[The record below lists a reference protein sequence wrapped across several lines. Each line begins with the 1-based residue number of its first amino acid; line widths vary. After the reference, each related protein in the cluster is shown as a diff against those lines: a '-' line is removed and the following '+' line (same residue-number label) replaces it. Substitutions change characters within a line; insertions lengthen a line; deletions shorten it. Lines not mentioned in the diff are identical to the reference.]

1 MRFQIKSY
9 SANSNLSLTVNLKSR
24 EPIRKV
30 GTRKYLL
37 ITTRGLCCCP
47 KKGAKADFSGLLEA
61 IPIDEVFKIME
72 RDIGTAF
79 DATCIDALKR
89 GMQAMNARAA

>member
-1 MRFQIKSY
+1 MFDAL
-9 SANSNLSLTVNLKSR
+9 SAER
-24 EPIRKV
+24 PYR
-30 GTRKYLL
+30 
-37 ITTRGLCCCP
+37 
-47 KKGAKADFSGLLEA
+47 AA

-89 GMQAMNARAA
+89 GMKAMNARAA

>member
-1 MRFQIKSY
+1 MPQGIPVSHCPG
-9 SANSNLSLTVNLKSR
+9 SNSHILVMSPEPRILTV
-24 EPIRKV
+24 
-30 GTRKYLL
+30 
-37 ITTRGLCCCP
+37 
-47 KKGAKADFSGLLEA
+47 ADVFDALSAERPYRAA

>member
-1 MRFQIKSY
+1 MTRVSAFHDIAPIAGAHHERLDGHGYPYGLKGDQIG
-9 SANSNLSLTVNLKSR
+9 LEVRILTV
-24 EPIRKV
+24 
-30 GTRKYLL
+30 
-37 ITTRGLCCCP
+37 
-47 KKGAKADFSGLLEA
+47 ADVFDALSAERPYRAA